1 MYSVTAHEP
10 TNTWAIEFR
19 FKPGGT
25 RSPSRRPIQP
35 CTAGP
40 SKDRDGPAG
49 YRARQVPPLLAA
61 RSA

>member
-1 MYSVTAHEP
+1 MHSVTAHEP
-10 TNTWAIEFR
+10 TNTRAVDFR
-19 FKPGGT
+19 LKPGGT

-40 SKDRDGPAG
+40 SKDRDRPAG
-49 YRARQVPPLLAA
+49 DRARQVPPLLAA